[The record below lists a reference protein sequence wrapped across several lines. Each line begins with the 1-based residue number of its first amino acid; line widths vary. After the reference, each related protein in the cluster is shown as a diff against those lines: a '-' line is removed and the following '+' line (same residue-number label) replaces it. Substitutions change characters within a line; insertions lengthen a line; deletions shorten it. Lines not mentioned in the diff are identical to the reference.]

1 MVTRASNRLP
11 HAELVAME
19 KKRRAGLAFARFK
32 QVCIWSAALTF
43 SYVDLISTVSVG
55 FQYLAIGEK
64 GKGAAYVTFGML
76 AGSIGI
82 QTFVSYMTGT
92 RRYRI
97 FFL

>member
-1 MVTRASNRLP
+1 MVTRASNGLS

-55 FQYLAIGEK
+55 FQYLALGEK
-64 GKGAAYVTFGML
+64 GRDAAYVTFGML
-76 AGSIGI
+76 AGSIGL
-82 QTFVSYMTGT
+82 QTFFTYISGP
-92 RRYRI
+92 RC
-97 FFL
+97 